1 MNKNKKIIIIII
13 KKKKK
18 KKLVMNENHEGIIV
32 QNQPKQLQSIKLVV
46 LFSFCSSSLSLSLWS
61 CPTLMA
67 WVNLYCQCHPSHPSP
82 SIEPIT
88 PLQTAPHSL
97 NPQLIS
103 SPTYSTTVKLP
114 TPPPLSLSSPPTSPS
129 PLSLLSLQSFYFSYY
144 LFILKTISQ

>member
-32 QNQPKQLQSIKLVV
+32 QNQ
-46 LFSFCSSSLSLSLWS
+46 LFSCCSSSLSLSLWS

-114 TPPPLSLSSPPTSPS
+114 TPPPLSLSFPPTSPT
-129 PLSLLSLQSFYFSYY
+129 PLSLLSLQSFISLIIY
-144 LFILKTISQ
+144 LS